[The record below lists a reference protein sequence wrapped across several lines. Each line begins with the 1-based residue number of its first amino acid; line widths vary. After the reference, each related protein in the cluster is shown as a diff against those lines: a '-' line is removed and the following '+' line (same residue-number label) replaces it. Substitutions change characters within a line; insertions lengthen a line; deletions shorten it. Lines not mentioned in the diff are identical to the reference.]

1 MIINKKIVILIGS
14 LIGGLGGFLYWKFV
28 GCATGTCPLTSNWM
42 IMTGYGIL
50 IGYFLSDII
59 PVKKKQYENSNTNL

>member
-1 MIINKKIVILIGS
+1 LIINKKIVILIGS